1 MILDE
6 ASCHLDPAAEAVV
19 ERAFAQRPGTL
30 IIIAHRVSSAL
41 RAQRILVLD
50 GTELLHDTHDELLRQ
65 SALYRDLVGH
75 WESGAAPAEPPAD
88 ERSGLRAAV

>member
-1 MILDE
+1 VILDE

-50 GTELLHDTHDELLRQ
+50 GTELLHGTHDELLQQ

-75 WESGAAPAEPPAD
+75 WESSAADAD
-88 ERSGLRAAV
+88 SPEVERSRLRAAV